1 MSHPE
6 NCLLTG
12 TPSLHNERIKQLLLN
27 NPGLRPRKIYSK
39 RFMIQ
44 LTALNVSCASG
55 LTTDLAKTDKCNII
69 FIGFLYNKLT
79 LHSVLSG
86 GTVHI
91 GIIGTGYV
99 GLVTGVC
106 FAEFGISVTC
116 IDKDEKKVKTLKKGA
131 VPFYEPGLED
141 LVKKNIRN
149 GRLRFSTKIQDAVET
164 SLVIFIAV
172 GTPPRGDGSAD
183 MRYVEAVAEEIAGK
197 INGYKV
203 IVTKSTVPVGT
214 GARLRKIISRKL
226 KEQVDFDIVSNP
238 EFLREGS
245 AIEDFMRPNR
255 VVIGAKSQQAVA
267 IMKDLY
273 RPLYLIET
281 PFVVTNIETAELIKY
296 ASNSFLAV
304 KISFVNELSNL
315 CDELGA
321 DVHMVAKG
329 MGLDHRIGS
338 KFLHPGP
345 GYGGSCFPK
354 DTRALLTIA
363 ADNGIELDIVKSAI
377 GANERQK
384 SIMVDKIKKGLG
396 GDITGKTIAVLGL
409 SFKPN
414 TNDMREAPSIYIVE
428 KLLQDKAKVKA
439 FDPIAMDDAKT
450 VFRSKIKYAKGPYD
464 CVKGADA
471 VVILTEWNE
480 FRNLEL
486 IKIRSLLKT
495 PNFFD
500 LRNIYEPEKMKRLG
514 FTYFCVGRN

>member
-1 MSHPE
+1 M
-6 NCLLTG
+6 
-12 TPSLHNERIKQLLLN
+12 
-27 NPGLRPRKIYSK
+27 
-39 RFMIQ
+39 
-44 LTALNVSCASG
+44 
-55 LTTDLAKTDKCNII
+55 
-69 FIGFLYNKLT
+69 
-79 LHSVLSG
+79 
-86 GTVHI
+86 HI

-99 GLVTGVC
+99 GLVTGAC
-106 FAEFGISVTC
+106 FAEFGIYVTC
-116 IDKDEKKVKTLKKGA
+116 IDKDDKKVRSLKKGE
-131 VPFYEPGLED
+131 VPFYEPGLEG
-141 LVKKNIRN
+141 LVKKNIKN
-149 GRLRFSTKIQDAVET
+149 GRLRFSTKIQDAVDS

-183 MRYVEAVAEEIAGK
+183 MRYVESVAEEIAENIK
-197 INGYKV
+197 GYKV

-214 GARLRKIISRKL
+214 GAKLTKIISKKL

-255 VVIGAKSQQAVA
+255 VVIGAKSQQAAA

-273 RPLYLIET
+273 GPLYLIET
-281 PFVVTNIETAELIKY
+281 PFVITNVETAELIKY

-304 KISFVNELSNL
+304 KISFINELSNL
-315 CDELGA
+315 CDRVGA

-329 MGLDHRIGS
+329 MGLDHRIGA

-363 ADNGIELDIVKSAI
+363 ANKGMELGIVRSAVE
-377 GANERQK
+377 ANERQK
-384 SIMVDKIKKGLG
+384 NIMIEKIKNGI
-396 GDITGKTIAVLGL
+396 GDLKDKTIAVLGL

-414 TNDMREAPSIYIVE
+414 TNDMREAPSISIIE
-428 KLLQDKAKVKA
+428 KLLKEKAKVKA
-439 FDPIAMDDAKT
+439 FDPIAMEDAKA
-450 VFRSKIKYAKGPYD
+450 VFHDKIKYAKGPYD

-486 IKIRSLLKT
+486 LKIKTLLKT

-514 FTYFCVGRN
+514 FNYFCVGRG